1 MSETVQTLR
10 RSIRRHLWGAGL
22 FFCALLAF
30 LIGWFAWMQ
39 ISGAVIAPGAIV
51 VESNV
56 KTLRHKE
63 GGIVA
68 EIFVRN
74 GDVVQAGDL
83 LLRLDDAVTRANLAV
98 VRQQLDELVATE
110 ARLIAERDN
119 AADIVFPE
127 SLTRRASDAEISRI
141 LTGQRQL
148 REARLAGLVGRTD
161 QLHEQINQLD
171 SQIDNLEVQAE
182 AKAEEI
188 GLIDLE
194 LVGLEQLLENDYVAT
209 NRVLAVRRDK
219 TRLRSEHGA
228 LLAEAARTELEI
240 SERRI
245 QILQLQEDYRAET
258 LQRLQETRSEIA
270 RLAEQKAASADQL
283 SRMDIRAP
291 SSGFVHQLN
300 VHTKGSFISPA
311 EPVLLIVPNEDALI
325 IETQVS
331 PTDVD
336 QIFMGQQATIRLSGL
351 NQRTTPELTGQV
363 VTISAETSLDEGT
376 GLRFFTVRL
385 RFLEGEREKIGGN
398 ILMPGM
404 PVDAL
409 IQTGER
415 TILSYLI
422 KPIRDQIAHAMRE
435 E

>member
-245 QILQLQEDYRAET
+245 QILPLQEDYRAET

-270 RLAEQKAASADQL
+270 RLAEQKAASADRL

-300 VHTKGSFISPA
+300 VHTRGSFISPA

-325 IETQVS
+325 IETQVA

-404 PVDAL
+404 PVEAL
-409 IQTGER
+409 IQTGDR